1 MGDPK
6 KSRKKYSKPVHPWM
20 KGRIDEERI
29 LRKEYGFKNKKELWK
44 VNSLLK
50 SFYARAKKYVAS
62 NAPQS
67 VKEQKQMIEKLKA
80 LGLVQGDATL
90 DQILSIQ
97 LKDLMERRLQT
108 LVCRKGLTRTVKQAR
123 QFIVH
128 GHIKVAGKVITSP
141 SYLVPLK
148 EEGSI
153 VFSENSQLSKEDHP
167 ERAIVP
173 KEKKPE
179 KKPEEKKGRRE
190 GPRRR

>member
-6 KSRKKYSKPVHPWM
+6 KSRKKYSKPAHPWM
-20 KGRIDEERI
+20 KGRIDEERV
-29 LRKEYGFKNKKELWK
+29 LKKEYGFKNKKELWK

-62 NAPQS
+62 SAAQS
-67 VKEQKQMIEKLKA
+67 VKEQKQMTEKLKS

-108 LVCRKGLTRTVKQAR
+108 LVCRKNLARTVKQAR
-123 QFIVH
+123 QYIVH
-128 GHIKVAGKVITSP
+128 GHIKVAGKIITSP

-148 EEGSI
+148 EEGAI
-153 VFSENSQLSKEDHP
+153 TFSENSQLSKEDHP

-179 KKPEEKKGRRE
+179 RKPEERKDRRDR
-190 GPRRR
+190 PRRR